1 MTALV
6 IENNY
11 KKRVR
16 IKVSVANYKINFM
29 CFGLNEC
36 SLKNESA

>member
-1 MTALV
+1 MTAFV

-16 IKVSVANYKINFM
+16 IKVSVVNYRINFV
-29 CFGLNEC
+29 CF
-36 SLKNESA
+36 

>member
-1 MTALV
+1 MTAFV

-16 IKVSVANYKINFM
+16 IKVSVVNYRINFM
-29 CFGLNEC
+29 HFGLEDV
-36 SLKNESA
+36 A